1 MYSKQH
7 KIWLKIAQRKLCK
20 TSYPWA
26 LKCNII
32 RDIDIYCRQQ
42 ILILKIRWLKNVKV
56 NGGSKMPFFIEEC
69 HLVEL
74 EGWSGVALNE
84 HVTARGLVF
93 DRAVLLL
100 DLHDPKTKESYR
112 LVCSIGPP
120 LFSVAKKKII
130 CRLSMYIFF
139 HLLIS
144 CLPTLAV
151 RGPRWPWAGQRACPT
166 FILNNYNNV
175 RLFSHH
181 FHLCN
186 LLSHSDFSSPAAS
199 LLPRLLWWGPRS
211 RLELGGIWI

>member
-26 LKCNII
+26 LKYNII
-32 RDIDIYCRQQ
+32 RGIDIYWRQQ

-84 HVTARGLVF
+84 HVAARGLVL

-100 DLHDPKTKESYR
+100 DLHDPKTKKSYR

-120 LFSVAKKKII
+120 SFQHQKNI
-130 CRLSMYIFF
+130 CRQPIYIFF
-139 HLLIS
+139 QHPQS

-166 FILNNYNNV
+166 FILNNYEDV
-175 RLFSHH
+175 GLFSHY

-199 LLPRLLWWGPRS
+199 LLPRLLWWGPGS
-211 RLELGGIWI
+211 RLEQGGICI